1 MANPSVLNYS
11 SELRQIAD
19 TSAVNPNNLSKR
31 IQNILKTTGN
41 GNMNRPH
48 TLVPK
53 SVKHQRYLDKLPP
66 YYSLNANGKPYFNW
80 LLAEQQGK
88 AKIQPWNTI
97 NRDIQSNTYG
107 KHLGYNWWR
116 YHHPTAPYP
125 NWYNSGLRAN
135 TRKGGSTQR
144 KRTPRTRKVV
154 QTRKKRY

>member
-1 MANPSVLNYS
+1 MANPSVLNYP
-11 SELRQIAD
+11 SEERLGAD
-19 TSAVNPNNLSKR
+19 SLAVNPNNVSKR
-31 IQNILKTTGN
+31 IQNILKGN
-41 GNMNRPH
+41 TNRPH

-66 YYSLNANGKPYFNW
+66 YYSLDANGKPYFNW
-80 LLAEQQGK
+80 LLAEQEGK

-97 NRDIQSNTYG
+97 DRNLESNTYG

-125 NWYNSGLRAN
+125 NWYTSGLRAN

-144 KRTPRTRKVV
+144 KRTPRRRKVV